1 MTHKEMEILA
11 RQVDV
16 MAEQADAMRVQI
28 KGLLA
33 LLSRDETAA
42 QLGIKNWEFTR
53 LRDPVPGKVNR
64 WNHGNEREKEARAI
78 EREAAIDALIREA
91 KSKRDDLDLEDEPE
105 DDAELDAD

>member
-33 LLSRDETAA
+33 LLAREETAA
-42 QLGIKNWEFTR
+42 RLGIKDWEFTR
-53 LRDPVPGKVNR
+53 LRDPTPSKTTR
-64 WNHGNEREKEARAI
+64 WRHSSEREKEARAI

-91 KSKRDDLDLEDEPE
+91 KAKRDDFDLDDEPE
-105 DDAELDAD
+105 EAAELPAD